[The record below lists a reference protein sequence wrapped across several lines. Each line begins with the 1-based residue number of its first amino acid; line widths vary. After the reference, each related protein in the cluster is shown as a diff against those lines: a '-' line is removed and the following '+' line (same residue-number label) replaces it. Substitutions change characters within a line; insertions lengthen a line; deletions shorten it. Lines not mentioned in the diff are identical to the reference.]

1 MTFFK
6 NDVISICIKIRRTPF
21 LLRKNYVLKP
31 PKPPEKSIWQFLK
44 TKFKTSDLAFFEKKA
59 NPKNFQLAAWHLPN
73 EVWKIIKA
81 YTSCLS
87 NQFLLLLIL
96 IRKLTPVPQKK
107 LDSTSLCTGSAKLK
121 SLQVHMC
128 QIHPICSMAQ
138 IPMHFIHADL

>member
-1 MTFFK
+1 MTFFE

-31 PKPPEKSIWQFLK
+31 PKPPKASGSSSKPSSKHQTLP
-44 TKFKTSDLAFFEKKA
+44 FFEKKA

-121 SLQVHMC
+121 SLQVHIG